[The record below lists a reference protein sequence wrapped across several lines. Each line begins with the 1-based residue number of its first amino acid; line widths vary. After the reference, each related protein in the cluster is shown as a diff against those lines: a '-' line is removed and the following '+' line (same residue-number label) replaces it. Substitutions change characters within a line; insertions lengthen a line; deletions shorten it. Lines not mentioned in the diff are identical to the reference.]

1 MLFVRN
7 DRRKTMRIAVC
18 IAAFAVLTVMMYGSV
33 SVCDAES
40 QQHVGIYIKQGS
52 SSEYTE
58 LKSDS
63 SFVVKERGTTI
74 NGTYR
79 IDGSTLT
86 LVVPGAEVVEG
97 RLDGDKIIDNEN
109 QPWVKTETGQENING
124 LKTDE
129 SPFPGAKPLFSDQEF
144 YKSLLTSSF
153 KRPGISAESAELI
166 LKMFSEKSYTTS
178 VTFDEVFTYIV
189 QHMPSDHEALRDT
202 ETNPDSGVRSFLGS
216 LDEGELS
223 VLAKRVNSDLSG
235 TSYRKA
241 FLAAFD
247 EGKPKEVMRG
257 IVGHEG
263 EDGISMVIY
272 ELHQPYFDFG
282 LLRWIDAT
290 RIRVIKQPML

>member
-1 MLFVRN
+1 MLFVIN
-7 DRRKTMRIAVC
+7 DRRKTMRISVC

-33 SVCDAES
+33 SVCGAES
-40 QQHVGIYIKQGS
+40 QQHVGIYTKQGS
-52 SSEYTE
+52 PSEYTE

-86 LVVPGAEVVEG
+86 LVVPGAGMVEG
-97 RLDGDKIIDNEN
+97 RLDGDKIIDSEN
-109 QPWVKTETGQENING
+109 QTWVKTETGQENING

-129 SPFPGAKPLFSDQEF
+129 HPFPGAKPLSSDQEF
-144 YKSLLTSSF
+144 YKSLLISKF
-153 KRPGISAESAELI
+153 KTPAELI
-166 LKMFSEKSYTTS
+166 LKEFSEKSYTTS
-178 VTFDEVFTYIV
+178 ATFDEVFNYID
-189 QHMPSDHEALRDT
+189 QHMASDNMALRGT
-202 ETNPDSGVRSFLGS
+202 ETNPDSGMRSFLES

-223 VLAKRVNSDLSG
+223 ALAKRVNSDLSG
-235 TSYRKA
+235 ISYRKA

-257 IVGHEG
+257 VVGHEG
-263 EDGISMVIY
+263 EDKISMVIY
-272 ELHQPYFDFG
+272 ELHRPYFDFG
-282 LLRWIDAT
+282 LLQWIDAT